1 MTKVEQELIEILE
14 KKKSNLQEG
23 LTRVKDDAMKKDM
36 NVRLSET
43 KFILNMLTDAKYR
56 YMVHKQIMED

>member
-1 MTKVEQELIEILE
+1 MTKVEKEMIEILE
-14 KKKSNLQEG
+14 KKKSNLEDA

-56 YMVHKQIMED
+56 HMVHKQIMQD